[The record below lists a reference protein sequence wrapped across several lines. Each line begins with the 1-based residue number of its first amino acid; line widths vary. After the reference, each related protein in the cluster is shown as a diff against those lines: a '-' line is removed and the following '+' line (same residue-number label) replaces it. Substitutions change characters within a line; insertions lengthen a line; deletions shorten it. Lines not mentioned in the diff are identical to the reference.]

1 MNILGRITELP
12 ELPGP
17 LAPLKEM
24 AYNVWLWWSWTP
36 AAQELYRKI
45 NPSLWEECH
54 HNPVKL
60 LLEASPER
68 LADLAEDPEY
78 TAAVEAVYQSFR
90 AHLKSRPKPTTGTIA
105 YFSAEYGFH
114 ESLPIYAGGLGVL
127 AGDHVKA
134 ASNLGVNLVGVGLF
148 YHRGYFHQ
156 HLSPDGVQTEYHET
170 LRPEDL
176 PLGAVRTAEGKPLK
190 VAVEIEGRTVWITA
204 YQVQVATV
212 PVYLMS
218 TYLPENTP
226 ADREITAELYNAEPG
241 MRIRQEIVLGI
252 GGVRLLRALGYDPH
266 VWHMN
271 EGHSAFI
278 GLERIRELV
287 AAGLGFEAAAEAVA
301 ASAVFTTHTP
311 VPAGHDVFPFDQVAH
326 YLNGWWDQLGISRE
340 SFLNFAREDR
350 DHGPVYSMSVLA
362 LKTSRYAG
370 GVSRLHGETSR
381 RMFQHLWP
389 GLEPEEV
396 PIGHVTNGVHTWTW
410 LAPTL
415 RDLYER
421 YFPEEWMQ
429 ELSQPDNWTTDELP
443 AGELWAARRSL
454 RESLIRE
461 VRLRLRE
468 QRLRSGEPPARLR
481 AAERALDPGTL
492 TVVFARRFATY
503 KRADLLFHDP
513 ERLRAI
519 VNGPYPIQIIFA
531 GKAHPKDEPGK
542 AMIQKIVRLVRELE
556 LEDRIL
562 VLEDYDIA
570 LARTLVFGADL
581 WLNTPRRP
589 MEASG
594 TSGMKAALNGGV
606 NFSVLDGW
614 WAEAYDGQNGWAIGT
629 EREYDTLAAQDAADA
644 ASLYDTLEHEILPL
658 FYARDA
664 EGIPTGWLGRVRRS
678 IKTAGPRFSAER
690 MVRDYLSSFY
700 QPAEKHGLELA
711 ASDYRGARELAR
723 WKHQL
728 DQAWPH
734 VKLEVR
740 APGDLRLNGKQLEI
754 TAVVDPAGLDPEH
767 LVLELML
774 RRGPGGPLTTV
785 PFEAAGNQGGR
796 LHYRIS
802 YRPER
807 PGSYV
812 YGVRLSARH
821 PLFAHPHEVAFVKWA

>member
-78 TAAVEAVYQSFR
+78 VAAVEAVYQSFQ
-90 AHLKSRPKPTTGTIA
+90 AHLKGRPEPTTGTIA

-134 ASNLGVNLVGVGLF
+134 ASNLGVDLVGVGLF

-176 PLGAVRTAEGKPLK
+176 PLGAVRTEGGKPLK

-218 TYLPENTP
+218 TYLPENDP

-252 GGVRLLRALGYDPH
+252 GGVRLLRALGVEPK

-278 GLERIRELV
+278 ALERIRELV
-287 AAGLGFEAAAEAVA
+287 ADGLDFDAALEAVA
-301 ASAVFTTHTP
+301 ADSVFTTHTP
-311 VPAGHDVFPFDQVAH
+311 VPAGHDVFPFDQITR
-326 YLNGWWDQLGISRE
+326 YLNGWWNQLGVGKE
-340 SFLNFAREDR
+340 AFLDLAREDR
-350 DHGPVYSMSVLA
+350 DHGPVFSMSVLA
-362 LKTSRYAG
+362 LRTSRYAG

-381 RMFQHLWP
+381 KMFRHLWP

-410 LAPTL
+410 LAPAL

-421 YFPEEWMQ
+421 YFPEEWMHR
-429 ELSQPDNWTTDELP
+429 LSEPGNWATGELP
-443 AGELWAARRSL
+443 AGELWSTRRSL
-454 RESLIRE
+454 REALIRD
-461 VRLRLRE
+461 VRRRLRE

-513 ERLRAI
+513 QRLKAI
-519 VNGPYPIQIIFA
+519 VEGPYPIQIIYA

-594 TSGMKAALNGGV
+594 TSGMKSALNGGV

-629 EREYDTLAAQDAADA
+629 ERGYDSLAAQDAADA

-664 EGIPTGWLGRVRRS
+664 AGVPTGWLGRVRRS
-678 IKTAGPRFSAER
+678 IQTAGPRFSAER
-690 MVRDYLSSFY
+690 MVRDYLDLFY
-700 QPAEKHGLELA
+700 QPAEEHGRQLA
-711 ASDYRGARELAR
+711 ADGFQAARELAR

-728 DQAWPH
+728 EHAWPQ
-734 VKLEVR
+734 VKLSVK

-754 TAVVDPAGLDPEH
+754 SATVDPAGLEPEH

-774 RRGPGGPLTTV
+774 RRGPSGPLTTV
-785 PFEAAGNQGGR
+785 PFRLSDERGEQ
-796 LHYRIS
+796 LHYSVR

-807 PGSYV
+807 PGSYI
-812 YGVRLSARH
+812 YGVRLTARH
-821 PLFAHPHEVAFVKWA
+821 PLFAHPYEVAFVKWA